1 MYDTLLADRISNNK
15 VKDQITS
22 EGATIPTTTQWDKK
36 CVITHPATNS
46 LVETNQNHVQQG
58 RPISMLST
66 SSSSSGGSGQGD
78 LIIAPTASPDEPHM
92 SDDETGTV
100 CLSRSAQD
108 GKLLLNVLLLH
119 FLRVKPME

>member
-22 EGATIPTTTQWDKK
+22 EGGTIKTTTQWDKK
-36 CVITHPATNS
+36 CVIKDPATNS
-46 LVETNQNHVQQG
+46 VETNQNHVQQG

-78 LIIAPTASPDEPHM
+78 LIIAPRASPDEPHM

-100 CLSRSAQD
+100 CLSGSAQD
-108 GKLLLNVLLLH
+108 GKLLLNVLLH